1 MKARAIASLTL
12 VGTLT
17 VALLLVLGNRA
28 EAKERFLDDFRQTYP
43 AAVGTRLDGCSLC
56 HFTTSN
62 GKWDENQF
70 AGEYEEADKSFTAIQ
85 SLDTDGDGFS
95 NYQEIQAGTFP
106 GDASDNPNTYVPP
119 QAGSGAAVFEANCA
133 GCHGSNGGNLVPT
146 SLSLSQLVG
155 ITTSGRGN
163 MPAFSGTLSSADIQL
178 VSEFL
183 FNGTGTPTTT
193 TTTVPGFVPDGAT
206 VWAGSCA
213 GCHGGSGGNLV
224 GRGLSASRVVSVT
237 TSGTTGMPGF
247 SSSLSTAQI
256 DAVAA
261 YVAALGGAAPT
272 TTTTAPGSPPP
283 SGSAVFAGSCAGC
296 HGSGGGNLVGHSLT
310 SAQLR
315 SVTVNGQGS
324 MSGFGSRLSPEQID
338 AVVAYLSSLGGSSTT
353 SDAGGADGTSLYA
366 TYCSM
371 CHGAQGK
378 GGSGGA
384 VAGTTLTRSGV
395 ITLTTNGGASMP
407 AFSDRL
413 APEQIAAIADFV
425 LSLSGSDPTAAAGGG
440 HTYATLCASCHGP
453 AGEGG
458 IGGALVGEDIGAS
471 ELSALISSGT
481 FGMPGYPDLADD
493 ELSAL
498 VDETLSIINGAL
510 ASAEDGE
517 VVAAGEDD
525 GRTLSLVLDDE
536 ETPEEGP
543 SLLVVAI
550 VGLIAFGVVGGLG
563 FVWWRSAQGL
573 AR

>member
-17 VALLLVLGNRA
+17 VALLIVLGNRA

-43 AAVGTRLDGCSLC
+43 AAAGTRLDGCSLC
-56 HFTTSN
+56 HFTNSD

-70 AGEYEEADKSFTAIQ
+70 ADEYEEADKSFPAIQ
-85 SLDTDGDGFS
+85 SFDTDGDGFT

-119 QAGSGAAVFEANCA
+119 PTGSGAAIFEANCA

-146 SLSLSQLVG
+146 SLSLSQLVE
-155 ITTSGRGN
+155 ITTGGRGN

-183 FNGTGTPTTT
+183 FSGNGAPTTT

-213 GCHGGSGGNLV
+213 GCHGAAGGNLV
-224 GRGLSASRVVSVT
+224 GRGLSATRVVSVT

-247 SSSLSTAQI
+247 SSSLSAAQI

-261 YVAALGGAAPT
+261 YVAAIGGTAPT

-283 SGSAVFAGSCAGC
+283 SGSAVFAQSCAGC
-296 HGSGGGNLVGHSLT
+296 HGAGGGNLVGHLLT
-310 SAQLR
+310 DAQLR
-315 SVTVNGQGS
+315 SVTVNGRGS
-324 MSGFGSRLSPEQID
+324 MSGFGNRLSSAQID

-353 SDAGGADGTSLYA
+353 SDTGGADGTSLYA

-371 CHGAQGK
+371 CHGAQGE

-384 VAGTTLTRSGV
+384 VAGTTLTRPDV

-425 LSLSGSDPTAAAGGG
+425 LSLSGSDAILAGGG

-458 IGGALVGEDIGAS
+458 IGGKLIGEDISAA
-471 ELSALISSGT
+471 ELGALIRNGT
-481 FGMPGYPDLADD
+481 YGMPGHPDLTDD
-493 ELSAL
+493 EMSAL
-498 VDETLSIINGAL
+498 VDETRSIINGAL
-510 ASAEDGE
+510 ASAEGGE

-536 ETPEEGP
+536 ATPEEGP
-543 SLLVVAI
+543 SLLVVALL
-550 VGLIAFGVVGGLG
+550 GLIAFGVVGGIG
-563 FVWWRSAQGL
+563 FFWWRSAQGP

>member
-17 VALLLVLGNRA
+17 VALLIVLGNRA

-43 AAVGTRLDGCSLC
+43 AAAGTRLDGCSLC
-56 HFTTSN
+56 HFTNSD

-70 AGEYEEADKSFTAIQ
+70 ADEYEEADKSFPAIQ
-85 SLDTDGDGFS
+85 SFDTDGDGFT

-119 QAGSGAAVFEANCA
+119 PTGSGAAIFEANCA

-146 SLSLSQLVG
+146 SLSLSQLVE
-155 ITTSGRGN
+155 ITTGGRGN

-183 FNGTGTPTTT
+183 FGGNGAPTTT

-213 GCHGGSGGNLV
+213 GCHG
-224 GRGLSASRVVSVT
+224 
-237 TSGTTGMPGF
+237 
-247 SSSLSTAQI
+247 
-256 DAVAA
+256 
-261 YVAALGGAAPT
+261 
-272 TTTTAPGSPPP
+272 
-283 SGSAVFAGSCAGC
+283 
-296 HGSGGGNLVGHSLT
+296 
-310 SAQLR
+310 
-315 SVTVNGQGS
+315 
-324 MSGFGSRLSPEQID
+324 
-338 AVVAYLSSLGGSSTT
+338 
-353 SDAGGADGTSLYA
+353 
-366 TYCSM
+366 
-371 CHGAQGK
+371 AQGE

-384 VAGTTLTRSGV
+384 VAGTTLTRPDV

-425 LSLSGSDPTAAAGGG
+425 LSLSGSDAILQGGG

-458 IGGALVGEDIGAS
+458 IGGKLIGEDISAA
-471 ELSALISSGT
+471 ELGALIRNGT
-481 FGMPGYPDLADD
+481 YGMPGHPDLTDD
-493 ELSAL
+493 EMSAL
-498 VDETLSIINGAL
+498 VDETRSIINGAL
-510 ASAEDGE
+510 ASAEGGE

-536 ETPEEGP
+536 ATPEEGP
-543 SLLVVAI
+543 SLLVVALL
-550 VGLIAFGVVGGLG
+550 GLIAFGVVGGIG
-563 FVWWRSAQGL
+563 FFWWRSAQGP